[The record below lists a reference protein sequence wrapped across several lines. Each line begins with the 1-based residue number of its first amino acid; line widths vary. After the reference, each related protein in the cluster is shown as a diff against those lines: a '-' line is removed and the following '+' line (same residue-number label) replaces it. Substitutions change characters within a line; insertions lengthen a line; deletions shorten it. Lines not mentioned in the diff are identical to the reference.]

1 MNEVSLTAR
10 KREETGKK
18 IAKRFRREGRL
29 PAVIYGGGE
38 EPTPLT
44 LDHREFETFLRQHRG
59 ESVVINLE
67 VEGGEAKKALLR
79 DIQRD
84 YIKNSVIH
92 ADFQQI
98 LMTDRITT
106 TVSLVLTGD
115 PVGVKRDGGVLEQ
128 ALREVEIQCLASE
141 IPEHLEVDVADMIIG
156 ETLHI
161 SDLTF
166 ENVDINTDGGVSVVS
181 VLAPMAEEVVEEEE
195 ERPDQEEPEIIG
207 RGQDDEQEAEE
218 EAE

>member
-44 LDHREFETFLRQHRG
+44 LDHRKFETFLRQHRG

-207 RGQDDEQEAEE
+207 RGQDDEEEAEE

>member
-10 KREETGKK
+10 KREKTGKK

-84 YIKNSVIH
+84 YIKNVVIH

-207 RGQDDEQEAEE
+207 RGQDDEEEAEE

>member
-10 KREETGKK
+10 KREKTGKK

-181 VLAPMAEEVVEEEE
+181 VLAPMAEEVAEEEE
-195 ERPDQEEPEIIG
+195 ELPDQEEPEIIG
-207 RGQDDEQEAEE
+207 RGQDDEEEAEE

>member
-1 MNEVSLTAR
+1 MNEVSLTAK

-18 IAKRFRREGRL
+18 IAKTFRREGRL

-44 LDHREFETFLRQHRG
+44 LDHREFETFLRKHRG

-128 ALREVEIQCLASE
+128 ALCEVEIQCLASE
-141 IPEHLEVDVADMIIG
+141 IPEYLEVDVADMIIG

-166 ENVDINTDGGVSVVS
+166 ENVDITPDGGVSVVS

-195 ERPDQEEPEIIG
+195 EGLEQEEPEIIG
-207 RGQDDEQEAEE
+207 RGQDDEEETEE

>member
-10 KREETGKK
+10 KREGTGKK
-18 IAKRFRREGRL
+18 IAKAFRREGRL

-44 LDHREFETFLRQHRG
+44 LDHREFETFLRKHRG

-106 TVSLVLTGD
+106 TVSVVLTGD

-166 ENVDINTDGGVSVVS
+166 ENVDITTDGGVSVVS

-195 ERPDQEEPEIIG
+195 EGLEQEEPEIIG
-207 RGQDDEQEAEE
+207 RGQDDEEEAEE

>member
-1 MNEVSLTAR
+1 
-10 KREETGKK
+10 
-18 IAKRFRREGRL
+18 
-29 PAVIYGGGE
+29 
-38 EPTPLT
+38 
-44 LDHREFETFLRQHRG
+44 
-59 ESVVINLE
+59 
-67 VEGGEAKKALLR
+67 
-79 DIQRD
+79 
-84 YIKNSVIH
+84 VIH

-98 LMTDRITT
+98 LITDRITT

-166 ENVDINTDGGVSVVS
+166 ENVDITTDGGVSVVS

-195 ERPDQEEPEIIG
+195 EGLEQEEPEIIG
-207 RGQDDEQEAEE
+207 RGQDEEEEAEE

>member
-67 VEGGEAKKALLR
+67 VEGGEAEKALLR

-84 YIKNSVIH
+84 YIKNVVIH

-207 RGQDDEQEAEE
+207 RGQEDEEETEE

>member
-10 KREETGKK
+10 KREKTGKK

-67 VEGGEAKKALLR
+67 VEGGEAEKALLR

-84 YIKNSVIH
+84 YIKNVVIH

-207 RGQDDEQEAEE
+207 RGQDDEEEAEE

>member
-166 ENVDINTDGGVSVVS
+166 ENVDNNTDGGVSVVS

-207 RGQDDEQEAEE
+207 RGQDDEEEAEE

>member
-10 KREETGKK
+10 KREKTGKK

-44 LDHREFETFLRQHRG
+44 LDHREFETFLRQRRG

-84 YIKNSVIH
+84 YIKNVVIH

-207 RGQDDEQEAEE
+207 RGQDDEEEAEE

>member
-67 VEGGEAKKALLR
+67 VEGGEAEKALLR

-84 YIKNSVIH
+84 YIKNVVIH

-207 RGQDDEQEAEE
+207 RGQDDEEEAEE

>member
-10 KREETGKK
+10 KREKTGKK

-67 VEGGEAKKALLR
+67 VEGGEAEKALLR

-84 YIKNSVIH
+84 YIKNVVIH

-115 PVGVKRDGGVLEQ
+115 PVGVKRDGGVLDQ

-195 ERPDQEEPEIIG
+195 ERPDLQEPEIIG
-207 RGQDDEQEAEE
+207 RGQDDEEEAEE